1 MFQTFIGITALAAIL
16 SLLNNKWLKLPDTIG
31 VMVLAIIISLIFA
44 GLSFYIPEETAT
56 FCQVIE
62 DIDFRTIL
70 FEFLLGFL
78 LFAGS
83 IHINII
89 QLFKV
94 KMPIF
99 LYATLGVL
107 ISTFTVGTIFYY
119 VSGLVG
125 LDIDY
130 VYCLIFGALIS
141 PTDPIAVLALL
152 EKAGIS
158 KEIEIKIIGESL
170 FNDGVGIVVFLTL
183 VTLAT
188 TVGEDLHFG
197 HIAQE
202 FVTEVGGGLLM
213 GFILGYFGNKLLLS
227 LKEEPVI
234 SVHVSLAIVMGGYS
248 LAAGLHVS
256 GALAMVV
263 AGLLIGN
270 GLHHPDACTTQ
281 KKHLTIFWKVIDE
294 ILNSI
299 LFVLIGLELI
309 ILSFQYS
316 YLILGAVSI
325 FIVLFARFL
334 SLVLTNFLMKKEFRA
349 DSKVLKIL
357 TWAGL
362 RGGISIALVLSLP
375 QNEIRDAFLCVTY
388 VIVVFSII
396 VQGLSI
402 EKLVKKLNSLNHT

>member
-31 VMVLAIIISLIFA
+31 VMILAILISLGFA
-44 GLSFYIPEETAT
+44 GVSMVAPEEVDSI
-56 FCQVIE
+56 CSIIE

-83 IHINII
+83 IHIDI
-89 QLFKV
+89 QQLIKV
-94 KMPIF
+94 KLPIF

-119 VSGLVG
+119 VSGLMGV
-125 LDIDY
+125 DISY
-130 VYCLIFGALIS
+130 IFCLIFGALIS

-152 EKAGIS
+152 DKAGIS
-158 KEIEIKIIGESL
+158 KEIEIKIVGESL

-183 VTLAT
+183 VTLGT
-188 TVGEDLHFG
+188 MVGSNIEFG

-202 FVTEVGGGLLM
+202 FGKEVGGGLFL
-213 GFILGYFGNKLLLS
+213 GFILGTLGNRLLAS
-227 LKEEPVI
+227 LQKEPVI
-234 SVHVSLAIVMGGYS
+234 AVHVTLAIVMGGYS
-248 LAAGLHVS
+248 LAAALHIS

-263 AGLLIGN
+263 AGLIIGN
-270 GLHHPDACTTQ
+270 GLHHQEACSIQ
-281 KKHLTIFWKVIDE
+281 KKHVTLFWKVIDE

-309 ILSFQYS
+309 VLNYQTS
-316 YLILGAVSI
+316 YLILGVISI
-325 FIVLFARFL
+325 FIVLFSRFFAL
-334 SLVLTNFLMKKEFRA
+334 SITNLFLTKDLRA
-349 DSKVLKIL
+349 DGRVLKIL

-375 QNEIRDAFLCVTY
+375 ESEIRDALLLVTY

-402 EKLVKKLNSLNHT
+402 EKTVKYLNKS

>member
-16 SLLNNKWLKLPDTIG
+16 SLINNKWLKLPDTIG
-31 VMVLAIIISLIFA
+31 VMILAILISLGFA
-44 GLSFYIPEETAT
+44 GVSIVAPDQIKSI
-56 FCQVIE
+56 CQIVD

-83 IHINII
+83 IHIDI
-89 QLFKV
+89 QQLIKV
-94 KMPIF
+94 RVPIF
-99 LYATLGVL
+99 LYATLGVV

-119 VSGLVG
+119 TSGLVG
-125 LDIDY
+125 VDISY
-130 VYCLIFGALIS
+130 IFCLIFGALIS

-152 EKAGIS
+152 NKAGIS
-158 KEIEIKIIGESL
+158 KEIEIKIVGESL

-183 VTLAT
+183 LTLGTMTDANI
-188 TVGEDLHFG
+188 EIG

-202 FVTEVGGGLLM
+202 FGKEVGGGLFL
-213 GFILGYFGNKLLLS
+213 GYILGMTGNRLLAGLQN
-227 LKEEPVI
+227 EPTI
-234 SVHVSLAIVMGGYS
+234 AVHVTLAIVMGGYS
-248 LAAGLHVS
+248 LAAALHIS

-263 AGLLIGN
+263 AGLIIGH
-270 GLHHPDACTTQ
+270 GLHHEKASLAQ
-281 KKHLTIFWKVIDE
+281 KKHVTLFWKVIDE

-309 ILSFQYS
+309 VLNYQTN
-316 YLILGAVSI
+316 YLVLGIISI
-325 FIVLFARFL
+325 FIVLISRYLALF
-334 SLVLTNFLMKKEFRA
+334 STNFLLTKDLRA
-349 DSKVLKIL
+349 DGRVLKIL

-375 QNEIRDAFLCVTY
+375 QSEIRDALLLVTY

-402 EKLVKKLNSLNHT
+402 ENTVKYLNKDLI

>member
-31 VMVLAIIISLIFA
+31 VMILAILISLGFA
-44 GLSFYIPEETAT
+44 GVSMVAPEHITSI
-56 FCQVIE
+56 CLIIE

-83 IHINII
+83 IHIDI
-89 QLFKV
+89 QQLIKV
-94 KMPIF
+94 KLPIF

-119 VSGLVG
+119 ASGLLGV
-125 LDIDY
+125 DISY
-130 VYCLIFGALIS
+130 IFCLIFGALIS

-152 EKAGIS
+152 DKAGIS
-158 KEIEIKIIGESL
+158 KDIEIKIVGESL

-183 VTLAT
+183 VTLGTMVDANI
-188 TVGEDLHFG
+188 EFG

-202 FVTEVGGGLLM
+202 FGKEVGGGLFL
-213 GFILGYFGNKLLLS
+213 GFILGLLGNRLLNGLH
-227 LKEEPVI
+227 KEPI
-234 SVHVSLAIVMGGYS
+234 IAVHVTLAIVMGGYS
-248 LAAGLHVS
+248 LAAALHIS

-263 AGLLIGN
+263 AGLVIGH
-270 GLHHPDACTTQ
+270 GLHLQEACAVQ
-281 KKHLTIFWKVIDE
+281 KNHVTLFWKVIDE

-309 ILSFQYS
+309 VLNYQSN
-316 YLILGAVSI
+316 YLILGVISI
-325 FIVLFARFL
+325 FIVLFSRFFAL
-334 SLVLTNFLMKKEFRA
+334 FFTNFFLTKDLRA
-349 DSKVLKIL
+349 DGRVLKIL

-375 QNEIRDAFLCVTY
+375 ESEIRDALLLVTY

-396 VQGLSI
+396 AQGLSI
-402 EKLVKKLNSLNHT
+402 EKVVKYLNKGQA

>member
-1 MFQTFIGITALAAIL
+1 MFQSFIGITALAAIL
-16 SLLNNKWLKLPDTIG
+16 SFLNNKWLKLPDTIG
-31 VMVLAIIISLIFA
+31 VMILAILISLGFA
-44 GLSFYIPEETAT
+44 GLSFIAPDQITSI
-56 FCQVIE
+56 CHVLE

-83 IHINII
+83 IHIDIK
-89 QLFKV
+89 QLIKV
-94 KMPIF
+94 KLPIF

-119 VSGLVG
+119 VSGLMGV
-125 LDIDY
+125 DISY
-130 VYCLIFGALIS
+130 IFCLIFGALIS

-152 EKAGIS
+152 DKAGIS
-158 KEIEIKIIGESL
+158 KEVEIKIVGESL

-183 VTLAT
+183 LTLGT
-188 TVGEDLHFG
+188 MVGSDIHFG

-202 FVTEVGGGLLM
+202 FGTEVGGGLFL
-213 GFILGYFGNKLLLS
+213 GFILGYIGIRLLAS
-227 LKEEPVI
+227 LMKEPVI
-234 SVHVSLAIVMGGYS
+234 AVHISLAIVMGGYS
-248 LAAGLHVS
+248 LASALHVS

-263 AGLLIGN
+263 AGLIIGN
-270 GLHHPDACTTQ
+270 GLHQQDACEVQ
-281 KKHLTIFWKVIDE
+281 KEHLTLFWKVIDE

-309 ILSFQYS
+309 ILNFQIS
-316 YLILGAVSI
+316 YLLLGVISI
-325 FIVLFARFL
+325 FIVLFARYFAL
-334 SLVLTNFLMKKEFRA
+334 FLTNFLLTKDLRA
-349 DSKVLKIL
+349 DGKVLKIL

-375 QNEIRDAFLCVTY
+375 HSEVRDALLLVTY
-388 VIVVFSII
+388 VIVVFAII

-402 EKLVKKLNSLNHT
+402 EKVVKFLNKS

>member
-31 VMVLAIIISLIFA
+31 VMILAIIISVVFA
-44 GLSFYIPEETAT
+44 GLSFYIPEEISTI
-56 FCQVIE
+56 CQVIE
-62 DIDFRTIL
+62 DIDFRTVL

-83 IHINII
+83 IHINIV

-107 ISTFTVGTIFYY
+107 ISTFTVGSIFYFLI
-119 VSGLVG
+119 GLVG
-125 LDIDY
+125 LEIGY

-188 TVGEDLHFG
+188 TVGEDLHFI
-197 HIAQE
+197 HIAEE
-202 FVTEVGGGLLM
+202 FAIEVGGGLFL
-213 GFILGYFGNKLLLS
+213 GFIFGYFGNKLLLS
-227 LKEEPVI
+227 LQNEPVI
-234 SVHVSLAIVMGGYS
+234 SVHVSLAIVMGGYY
-248 LAAGLHVS
+248 LASVIHVS

-270 GLHHPDACTTQ
+270 GLHHPQACTTQ
-281 KKHLTIFWKVIDE
+281 KEHLTIFWKVIDE

-309 ILSFQYS
+309 ILSYQFS
-316 YLILGAVSI
+316 YLILGVVSI

-334 SLVLTNFLMKKEFRA
+334 SLFLTNFLLKKEFRA
-349 DSKVLKIL
+349 DAKVLKIL

-402 EKLVKKLNSLNHT
+402 EKFVKRLN